1 MKRQKRFL
9 YLEAKNAAAAF
20 SILSLFVAVLVIN
33 NSFSDKIRPI
43 YVVSGDGGQDASQLA
58 KLNRAIASAEP
69 MNPFRDV
76 EWERKL
82 ADKLKA
88 DERTP
93 ASVGK
98 AASVIDD
105 LRFGLLAGKY
115 RFVDISVSQR
125 EPQEIKAHTASNS
138 TESLIKEIHYADS
151 VEANDRPVFVE
162 PEEILNKY
170 GSVFAIAFSSFDR
183 SNPQQNTVREYRL
196 LDGQKKQVG
205 LAAFTMDEE
214 GRFLSLKLSSS
225 EVH

>member
-1 MKRQKRFL
+1 MKRQKRYQ

-43 YVVSGDGGQDASQLA
+43 YVVTGDPQDSSQLS

-98 AASVIDD
+98 TASALDE

-115 RFVDISVSQR
+115 RFVDVSASTR
-125 EPQEIKAHTASNS
+125 EPQQTKDHQII

-170 GSVFAIAFSSFDR
+170 GSLFAVSFSSFDR

-205 LAAFTMDEE
+205 VAAFTMDEE